1 MKINYEQKYHFRIQF
16 RDKENLQLTG
26 DRKNIKNHIHFFW
39 HCNKSGYIRKTV
51 LLGNAYFR
59 R

>member
-16 RDKENLQLTG
+16 KDKENLQLAG
-26 DRKNIKNHIHFFW
+26 DRKNIKNYIPFLW
-39 HCNKSGYIRKTV
+39 HCSKSGYIRKTV

-59 R
+59 